1 MRESLRRNG
10 SWRQYMTSNEGGR
23 DRGVMSTAR
32 LVISGVLVLL
42 LIIFILQNLEK
53 VTIDFLVFSIETSMM
68 VAMVICALIGAAA
81 ALLFTRRRAV

>member
-1 MRESLRRNG
+1 
-10 SWRQYMTSNEGGR
+10 MTSNEGGR